1 MAEEASTSESTEQA
15 PDLPSEA
22 YSNHDLLRGP
32 DPLTAE
38 EASALLAKGP
48 GRVVVWAGER
58 GSGKT
63 TLTAELYERHRLGTA
78 ATGFVGSRT
87 LLGFEERMHPARA
100 DSGRIIPHTTRTEAD
115 PEGRDLLHL
124 EVEPPDTHLLF
135 ADLPGESFR
144 AIRDNEISPDQ
155 VPYLAQADKVA
166 ILVDGALLADLGERS
181 FAINTTRQLIERLS
195 DDSVSFANAH
205 VCLVLTKLDE
215 LQAAGDSAVRYWD
228 EREADILAAVQ
239 DICAG
244 SECLRTAA
252 RGKADED
259 GMEALMEWLLAP
271 PPEAPEPA
279 LPAQAEPAS
288 RMLRLRSPKGL
299 SQ

>member
-1 MAEEASTSESTEQA
+1 MAEESAASEGEPGASS
-15 PDLPSEA
+15 PSEA
-22 YSNHDLLRGP
+22 YSSRDLLRGP

-63 TLTAELYERHRLGTA
+63 TLTAELYERHRVGTA
-78 ATGFVGSRT
+78 TTGFVGSRT

-100 DSGRIIPHTTRTEAD
+100 DSGRIVAHTTRTEAD

-144 AIRDNEISPDQ
+144 AIRDNEISPAQ

-166 ILVDGALLADLGERS
+166 ILVDGALLADLGERA

-195 DDSVSFANAH
+195 DGSVSFANAH
-205 VCLVLTKLDE
+205 VCLVLTKLDV

-239 DICAG
+239 GFCAG

-252 RGKADED
+252 RGKADKD
-259 GMEALMEWLLAP
+259 GMEELMAWLLKR

-279 LPAQAEPAS
+279 LPAQAEPAA
-288 RMLRLRSPKGL
+288 RMLRLRSPKRL
-299 SQ
+299 SR

>member
-1 MAEEASTSESTEQA
+1 MAEEPVPSEDAEQA
-15 PDLPSEA
+15 PESPSEA
-22 YSNHDLLRGP
+22 YSNRDLLRGP

-87 LLGFEERMHPARA
+87 LLGLEERMHPARA

-124 EVEPPDTHLLF
+124 EVEPPNTHLLF

-166 ILVDGALLADLGERS
+166 ILVDGKLLADLSERP

-195 DDSVSFANAH
+195 DGTVSFANAH

-215 LQAAGDSAVRYWD
+215 LEAVGESAVRYWD

-239 DICAG
+239 GLCA
-244 SECLRTAA
+244 EAKCLRTAA
-252 RGKADED
+252 RGDTKED
-259 GMEALMEWLLAP
+259 GMEALMEWLLES
-271 PPEAPEPA
+271 PPEAQEPA
-279 LPAQAEPAS
+279 LPPETEPTA
-288 RMLRLRSPKGL
+288 RVLRLRTPKRL

>member
-1 MAEEASTSESTEQA
+1 MAEEPPPSDDAEQA
-15 PDLPSEA
+15 PDSPSEA
-22 YSNHDLLRGP
+22 YSNRDLLRGP

-63 TLTAELYERHRLGTA
+63 TLTAELYERHRLGIA
-78 ATGFVGSRT
+78 ATSFVGSRT

-144 AIRDNEISPDQ
+144 AIRDNEINPDQ

-166 ILVDGALLADLGERS
+166 ILVDGKLLADLSERP
-181 FAINTTRQLIERLS
+181 FVINTTRQLIERLF
-195 DDSVSFANAH
+195 DGSVSFANAH

-215 LQAAGDSAVRYWD
+215 LEAVGESAVRYWD
-228 EREADILAAVQ
+228 EREADILAAVHSL
-239 DICAG
+239 CAG
-244 SECLRTAA
+244 AQCLRTAA
-252 RGKADED
+252 RGSIEED
-259 GMEALMEWLLAP
+259 GMEALMEWLLEP

-279 LPAQAEPAS
+279 LPPETEPAA
-288 RMLRLRSPKGL
+288 RMLRLRTPKRL
-299 SQ
+299 SK